1 MLLKVNALTQTTQD
15 GTRDLFRDLEVS
27 VSRGERVA
35 IVGANGCGKS
45 TLLRTLAA
53 TKRSRRG
60 EVWMM
65 KEARVGWLQQMFE
78 GDGQQRAMDAVF
90 SGESEQM
97 RAVRRYRAALS
108 ASSSTS
114 ASEMEAAVSD
124 MEKCGAWKIESEA
137 SEMLYELGCASFLE
151 QNMSTLSGGELKRV
165 MLASTLLAE
174 PDVLLLDEPTNHLS
188 LEGVQWLEQ
197 YLTTKRRDT
206 ALVFVSHDRYFI
218 DAVSTGILELDG
230 QGGWFY
236 HAGDYQSYLRGRE
249 ERLYAL
255 MRDRAKARN
264 TLRRESEW
272 MRRQPKAREAKSKA
286 REQAYYE
293 LKDRAAEQNEFATT
307 MNLEN
312 QIAFQRLGT
321 RVVELKGVSLT
332 MGQQQHVLTNW
343 TYTFERATV
352 YGLVGENGVGKTS
365 LCRALLGEIR
375 VQSGEIVIGETV
387 HFSHFMQDA
396 DFSDVSQMKAIDWIR
411 DNAAR
416 ADHLDSVHTLV
427 DRFSFSGER
436 QHTAIENLSGGEK
449 RRLQLLGVLASAPNF
464 LILDEPTNDLD
475 LQTVTTFEEVVRD
488 FPGTVVVISHDRAFM
503 DGMCDVFLCL
513 EGNGQVSEWR
523 GTHYMELRERQAAK
537 REEKQQRETSAMRT
551 GMPLSLSAPLQV
563 STPESAL
570 DKEGRKALQAAR
582 RETKRIESNIEKT
595 EAQMAELDESL
606 LEAGSDIQL
615 AMEIQQERAKLETKL
630 EDLYERY
637 EEQDGIIETLLSST
651 SNASTV

>member
-1 MLLKVNALTQTTQD
+1 MLLKVDALTQTTQD

-411 DNAAR
+411 DIAAR

-475 LQTVTTFEEVVRD
+475 LQTITTFEEVVRD

-523 GTHYMELRERQAAK
+523 GTTYMELRERQAAK
-537 REEKQQRETSAMRT
+537 REERQRRETSAMRT
-551 GMPLSLSAPLQV
+551 GMPSSSSTPLQV

-637 EEQDGIIETLLSST
+637 EEQDGIIEALLSST

>member
-1 MLLKVNALTQTTQD
+1 MLLKVDALTQTTQD

-293 LKDRAAEQNEFATT
+293 LKDRAAEQNEFATI

-411 DNAAR
+411 DIAAR

-475 LQTVTTFEEVVRD
+475 LQTITTFEEVVRD

-513 EGNGQVSEWR
+513 EGDGQVSEWR
-523 GTHYMELRERQAAK
+523 GTFMELRERQAAK
-537 REEKQQRETSAMRT
+537 REERQRRETSAMRT
-551 GMPLSLSAPLQV
+551 GMPSSLSAPLQV

-637 EEQDGIIETLLSST
+637 EEQDGIIEALLSST

>member
-1 MLLKVNALTQTTQD
+1 MLLKVNVLTQTTQD

-272 MRRQPKAREAKSKA
+272 MRRQPKARESKSKA

-293 LKDRAAEQNEFATT
+293 LKDRAAEQNEFATI

-411 DNAAR
+411 DIAAR

-475 LQTVTTFEEVVRD
+475 LQTITTFEEVVRD

-523 GTHYMELRERQAAK
+523 GTYMELRERQAAK
-537 REEKQQRETSAMRT
+537 REERQRRETSAMRT

-637 EEQDGIIETLLSST
+637 EEQDGIIEALLSST

>member
-637 EEQDGIIETLLSST
+637 EEQDGIIEALLSST

>member
-1 MLLKVNALTQTTQD
+1 MLLKVDALTQTTQD

-65 KEARVGWLQQMFE
+65 KEARVGWLQQTFE

-293 LKDRAAEQNEFATT
+293 LKDRAAEQNEFATI

-411 DNAAR
+411 DIAAR

-475 LQTVTTFEEVVRD
+475 LQTITTFEEVVRD

-523 GTHYMELRERQAAK
+523 GTYMELRERQAAK
-537 REEKQQRETSAMRT
+537 REERQRRETSAMRT

-637 EEQDGIIETLLSST
+637 EEQDGIIEALLSST

>member
-1 MLLKVNALTQTTQD
+1 MLLKVDALTQTTQD

-45 TLLRTLAA
+45 TLLRILAA

-411 DNAAR
+411 DIAAR

-475 LQTVTTFEEVVRD
+475 LQTITTFEEVVRD

-523 GTHYMELRERQAAK
+523 GTYMELRERQAAK
-537 REEKQQRETSAMRT
+537 REERQRRETSAMRT

-637 EEQDGIIETLLSST
+637 EEQDGIIEALLSST

>member
-1 MLLKVNALTQTTQD
+1 MLLKVDALTQTTQD

-293 LKDRAAEQNEFATT
+293 LKDRAAEQNEFATI

-411 DNAAR
+411 DIAAR

-475 LQTVTTFEEVVRD
+475 LQTITTFEEVVRD

-523 GTHYMELRERQAAK
+523 GTYMELRERQAAK
-537 REEKQQRETSAMRT
+537 REERQRRETSAMRT
-551 GMPLSLSAPLQV
+551 GMPSSSSAPLQV

-637 EEQDGIIETLLSST
+637 EEQDGIIEALLSST

>member
-1 MLLKVNALTQTTQD
+1 MLLKVNVLTQTTQD

-230 QGGWFY
+230 RGGWFY

-293 LKDRAAEQNEFATT
+293 LKDRAAEQNEFATI

-411 DNAAR
+411 DIAAR

-475 LQTVTTFEEVVRD
+475 LQTITTFEEVVRD

-513 EGNGQVSEWR
+513 EGDGQVSEWR
-523 GTHYMELRERQAAK
+523 GTFMELRERQAAK
-537 REEKQQRETSAMRT
+537 REERQRRETSAMRT

-637 EEQDGIIETLLSST
+637 EEQDGIIEALLSST